1 MGFINKNTL
10 VIDAIL
16 TNKGRDYL
24 RKAVFGEN
32 QNGEHVITK
41 FALGDDEIDYGLWDE
56 TPSGSNFVR
65 PLGTV
70 IDNQPIVEPVVI
82 DEEIMNSFLF
92 KDGIVLTTEPEP
104 PMISIPPTANFSMFA
119 SGLPPVS
126 KFYMKGRDTPI
137 SKFKTNKGPSS
148 FFNLK

>member
-1 MGFINKNTL
+1 MGY
-10 VIDAIL
+10 IDKTSLSVDALL
-16 TNKGRDYL
+16 TKKGIDYL

-32 QNGEHVITK
+32 QNAEHVITK

-56 TPSGSNFVR
+56 TPSGSNYVR

-70 IDNQPIVEPVVI
+70 IDNQPIVEAI
-82 DEEIMNSFLF
+82 ITDDEIMNSFLF
-92 KDGIVLTTEPEP
+92 KDGVVLTTEPEP
-104 PMISIPPTANFSMFA
+104 PMISIPPMANFSMFA

-126 KFYMKGRDTPI
+126 KFNMKGRDTI
-137 SKFKTNKGPSS
+137 NKNFKTNKGPSG

>member
-41 FALGDDEIDYGLWDE
+41 FALSDDEIDYSLWDV
-56 TPSGSNFVR
+56 TPSGSNFVK
-65 PLGTV
+65 PFGQV
-70 IDNQPIVEPVVI
+70 IDNQPLTEPNVNWRSPT
-82 DEEIMNSFLF
+82 DSETMKYFLF
-92 KDGIVLTTEPEP
+92 KDGIVE
-104 PMISIPPTANFSMFA
+104 N
-119 SGLPPVS
+119 
-126 KFYMKGRDTPI
+126 
-137 SKFKTNKGPSS
+137 
-148 FFNLK
+148 